1 VFHCNHLP
9 SVKYIVI
16 GVLYTG
22 VLIFGFNKRYWAIY
36 LKIHFFCNSHKYH
49 ESKTKRHRLKMLSG
63 SQKRAK
69 ARTKKAKAEKEKST
83 LNKYFNRT
91 TSKNAQKALEEPRH
105 SEDGDN
111 VGRQRGDVMP
121 YGQDATLCT
130 VSEIRHFE
138 IVESDKEESW
148 ST

>member
-1 VFHCNHLP
+1 
-9 SVKYIVI
+9 
-16 GVLYTG
+16 
-22 VLIFGFNKRYWAIY
+22 
-36 LKIHFFCNSHKYH
+36 
-49 ESKTKRHRLKMLSG
+49 MLSG

-148 ST
+148 STWWGLRGLKFKSCWNRWINKRFS